1 VDIRIF
7 LQCSVAR
14 ATTVVLLLSQQMKSL
29 FCERLA
35 ARLHMKQSPS
45 SSVERSP
52 TTKIL
57 SVNLANSSS
66 DHSDQIDRFIPV
78 ATESDSLKEL
88 LKGIHDLLKSRVH
101 SEEEQRCEDDKENEM
116 KKDWMLAA
124 AVLDRI
130 CAIAFTVVFIGG
142 TLIFFV
148 VFAVHP

>member
-1 VDIRIF
+1 
-7 LQCSVAR
+7 
-14 ATTVVLLLSQQMKSL
+14 
-29 FCERLA
+29 
-35 ARLHMKQSPS
+35 MKQSPS

-130 CAIAFTVVFIGG
+130 LGVAIAVIFVAG
-142 TLIFFV
+142 TLMIFV
-148 VFAVHP
+148 VCVVHCWPLYFSR